1 MLEQMR
7 KQGASIFVYLIFC
20 LLIAIFVINFRP
32 GQSRQDDNGCRG
44 TSNVVI
50 SVDGNEAT
58 QTAFKM
64 AYSSPYNWGTSKSKV
79 HIALETL
86 IRRELLAN
94 EGEKRGLLVN
104 EDLVNEE
111 IKKGFFF
118 SATPPPPGQ
127 TEEIEAI
134 YRPIRK
140 MIQGVFDENGYW
152 NLKAFTAWVASLNV
166 SRNAYIE
173 EQRRSILASMMGDIL
188 LESIQVS
195 KEEALSEFLYEGNT
209 ATYDVVAFKPEM
221 YRNSFRITDADIQR
235 FLKDHADEVQA
246 RYKADERTYKGTKP
260 ALKLRQIFIAKA
272 EPPKAEAP
280 TPTPTPTPS
289 NGAGSGSGSAAAAAG
304 SGAGSAVTAKADDKK
319 ADDKKAD
326 DKKADKKADDKKADK
341 KVATKP
347 VGMPI
352 EEAKAKLEAVKKDG
366 KDKFAV
372 AAATLNTDDS
382 AKAVA
387 GDIGWHTIDNAALG
401 DKAVNDAVK
410 TLKPGEMTPVIATDK
425 GAYLILAE
433 DKREGDLS
441 FDQVKTELAW
451 EMAKDVW
458 SKEAAKRAAL
468 NALNGAKGAQLDEL
482 YQKDAPAGGGMDLEQ
497 LLNDP
502 NIPEDQKAKLREL
515 MKGAHGALETAP
527 EKDIPAGWFE
537 TQEKTGSAAA
547 PAPATPP
554 ATPTPATPAPKTGS
568 AATQAAGSAAA
579 PATGSATSAPAPA
592 TPPASPAAP
601 IVASKDTLPL
611 MADVPPPHVT
621 RFNSKSRA
629 KQMNG
634 LGASKEAI
642 AAVFD
647 ELQPGQ
653 LASRVYEGEGGAY
666 IVVQL
671 VQRNQPNVADFDKD
685 ADRRVAE
692 LRNAR
697 ANAFLDEWLRDKC
710 ETLAKAN
717 KIKPNPE
724 LLIERDDQ
732 GKVLPVSYHPCMSFH

>member
-64 AYSSPYNWGTSKSKV
+64 AYSSPYNWGTAKSKV

-127 TEEIEAI
+127 SEEIEAI

-235 FLKDHADEVQA
+235 FLKDHGDEVQA

-272 EPPKAEAP
+272 ESPKAETP
-280 TPTPTPTPS
+280 TPTPTPTP
-289 NGAGSGSGSAAAAAG
+289 GTGSGSGSAAAAAG
-304 SGAGSAVTAKADDKK
+304 SGAGSAVTAKDVDKK
-319 ADDKKAD
+319 V
-326 DKKADKKADDKKADK
+326 DDKKADK

-433 DKREGDLS
+433 DKRGGDL
-441 FDQVKTELAW
+441 
-451 EMAKDVW
+451 
-458 SKEAAKRAAL
+458 R
-468 NALNGAKGAQLDEL
+468 
-482 YQKDAPAGGGMDLEQ
+482 
-497 LLNDP
+497 
-502 NIPEDQKAKLREL
+502 
-515 MKGAHGALETAP
+515 
-527 EKDIPAGWFE
+527 
-537 TQEKTGSAAA
+537 
-547 PAPATPP
+547 
-554 ATPTPATPAPKTGS
+554 
-568 AATQAAGSAAA
+568 
-579 PATGSATSAPAPA
+579 
-592 TPPASPAAP
+592 
-601 IVASKDTLPL
+601 
-611 MADVPPPHVT
+611 
-621 RFNSKSRA
+621 
-629 KQMNG
+629 
-634 LGASKEAI
+634 
-642 AAVFD
+642 
-647 ELQPGQ
+647 
-653 LASRVYEGEGGAY
+653 
-666 IVVQL
+666 
-671 VQRNQPNVADFDKD
+671 
-685 ADRRVAE
+685 
-692 LRNAR
+692 
-697 ANAFLDEWLRDKC
+697 
-710 ETLAKAN
+710 
-717 KIKPNPE
+717 
-724 LLIERDDQ
+724 
-732 GKVLPVSYHPCMSFH
+732 